1 MTTPHVPRAH
11 RQGNH
16 CGDDVDA
23 LLAAVHGRLGI
34 AVTDR
39 INARG
44 GPPELRT
51 PDLAL
56 DRLLAASHRSLGHGI
71 SRRLSRDAS
80 DALAQRHSA
89 HRARRAAKGSLS
101 RRPAAVRVKYR
112 EDALRMVHLYWPF
125 DLAEAM
131 HDAVRMVQDLCDLL
145 GDAARPLGDALLL
158 VTRLRDHLGRVSQLP
173 EPYRPPMSLTGLD
186 YLDAVES
193 VLADPAERLANGLHA
208 IRELLDEEL
217 APTVAAL
224 DRGGRPDLFGVDAVA
239 QDLVDDLAVGCE
251 EADLLARAV
260 AEVERA
266 SNDFVG
272 ADLSSAKLD
281 GVPLEGI
288 LWDATTMWPAQWE
301 SRVRHASLPCGA
313 EEGIL
318 IVAAEGSDSVVTAE
332 A

>member
-1 MTTPHVPRAH
+1 MTPDGPRAQQ
-11 RQGNH
+11 QGDR
-16 CGDDVDA
+16 CGDGVDA
-23 LLAAVHGRLGI
+23 LLAAAHDQLGI

-39 INARG
+39 VNARG

-56 DRLLAASHRSLGHGI
+56 DRLLAASHRSLGHGV
-71 SRRLSRDAS
+71 SRRLSREAS
-80 DALAQRHSA
+80 AALAQRHSA
-89 HRARRAAKGSLS
+89 HRARMGAKGSLS

-112 EDALRMVHLYWPF
+112 EDALRMAHLYWPF

-131 HDAVRMVQDLCDLL
+131 HEAIRMVQDLCDLL
-145 GDAARPLGDALLL
+145 GDAAQPLGDALVM
-158 VTRLRDHLGRVSQLP
+158 VTRLRGHLERVSQLP
-173 EPYRPPMSLTGLD
+173 EPHRPPMSLTGLD

-193 VLADPAERLANGLHA
+193 VLADPAERLAGGLHA

-217 APTVAAL
+217 APTVAVL
-224 DRGGRPDLFGVDAVA
+224 DPGGRPYLFGVDAVA
-239 QDLVDDLAVGCE
+239 QDLIDDLAVACE
-251 EADLLARAV
+251 EADVLARAV

-272 ADLSSAKLD
+272 ADLSGAKLD
-281 GVPLEGI
+281 GVLLEGI
-288 LWDATTMWPAQWE
+288 LWDATTLWPAQWE
-301 SRVRHASLPCGA
+301 TRVRHASLPCGE

-318 IVAAEGSDSVVTAE
+318 IVAAEGSDSVVPAE

>member
-1 MTTPHVPRAH
+1 MTPDGPRARRRSNH
-11 RQGNH
+11 RR
-16 CGDDVDA
+16 DPVDA
-23 LLAAVHGRLGI
+23 LLAAAHDQLGI

-39 INARG
+39 VNARG

-71 SRRLSRDAS
+71 GRRLSRDAGA
-80 DALAQRHSA
+80 ALAQRHSA
-89 HRARRAAKGSLS
+89 QRARMAAKGSLS

-112 EDALRMVHLYWPF
+112 EDALRLVDLYWPF
-125 DLAEAM
+125 DLAEVLHEAIRI
-131 HDAVRMVQDLCDLL
+131 AEDLCDLL
-145 GDAARPLGDALLL
+145 GDAVRPPGRARVVVAGLH
-158 VTRLRDHLGRVSQLP
+158 DHLERLSRLP
-173 EPYRPPMSLTGLD
+173 APHRPPTSLTGLD

-193 VLADPAERLANGLHA
+193 ALADPAERLAGDLHG

-224 DRGGRPDLFGVDAVA
+224 EAGGRQYLFGVDAVA
-239 QDLVDDLAVGCE
+239 QDLIDDLARGCE
-251 EADLLARAV
+251 EADVLARAV

-272 ADLSSAKLD
+272 ADLSNVKLD
-281 GVPLEGI
+281 GVLLEGI
-288 LWDATTMWPAQWE
+288 LWDAATLWPAQWE
-301 SRVRHASLPCGA
+301 TRVRRASLPCDE
-313 EEGIL
+313 EEGVL
-318 IVAAEGSDSVVTAE
+318 VVAAQGSDSVVHAE